1 MSWRILLEYTNIVD
15 TLLAARRRTFSLEY
29 KYCSWLCVDPLYKDH
44 RPNLDIIIVSRKQY
58 NVAKEGAEDY
68 ESVGA
73 GLAQKTPDPSSTD
86 LC

>member
-1 MSWRILLEYTNIVD
+1 M
-15 TLLAARRRTFSLEY
+15 
-29 KYCSWLCVDPLYKDH
+29 DPLYKDH